1 MRDKYVR
8 GYEKEG
14 IFDGVDQNGR
24 IVEGY
29 DKRDGIVEA
38 GVKRETGKFNRIEAM
53 KRERVKEGC
62 KSQLSS

>member
-29 DKRDGIVEA
+29 DKSDG
-38 GVKRETGKFNRIEAM
+38 
-53 KRERVKEGC
+53 
-62 KSQLSS
+62 